1 MHDTDSV
8 AASRAEQ
15 YMLSPDFVNMI
26 LDQLET
32 VYLEEVKGSRCEL
45 HFIKLL
51 LASPPSLR
59 WIKISKSDSIGGPR
73 EELRILGE
81 VTRLPRGSA
90 TAELIWTS
98 AL

>member
-1 MHDTDSV
+1 MHGTDSM
-8 AASRAEQ
+8 AASRVEQ
-15 YMLSPDFVNMI
+15 YMLSPNFGNMI

-32 VYLEEVKGSRCEL
+32 VHLEEVKGSRCEL

-51 LASPPSLR
+51 LASSPALR
-59 WIKISKSDSIGGPR
+59 WMKISKSNTIGGPR